1 MLQELMSQILRKLAK
16 PLPLDL
22 LTGLDRLMVSA
33 KARRRRWA
41 QSSHL
46 PSIMALEDRILLSAL
61 SVTNALDDGS
71 NGSLRWAVEQA
82 NSLVGADT
90 ITFDP
95 MIFSTPQKITLT
107 AGQLELTDVA
117 TTTITGPGADLLSI
131 SGNDAS
137 RVFLVNT
144 GAMADLSGL
153 TIMGGS
159 DDHGGAVFNSGT
171 VTMTNVRVSG
181 NAALYGGGVDNIG
194 TATLT
199 NVLLTDNDSGYGG
212 GIFNGDIVALTNVI
226 ITKNHAGV
234 GAGIDNFGKAT
245 MVNVRLSQ
253 NLALGSGGGVYNHA
267 IIEMTDVTLSEN
279 LASGAGYSGDGGAI
293 FNEGKA
299 TLTNVTVSG
308 NGTRFGSGGGIANNG
323 EFAMFNVTVSSNS
336 AGIKGGGIYSSGTVT
351 MTNVRVSGNAAL
363 YGGGVDNIGTAT
375 LTNVLLTDNDSGYG
389 GGIFN
394 GDIVALT
401 NVIITKNHAGVGAG
415 IDNFGKA
422 TMVNVRLSQ
431 NLALGSGGGVYNHA
445 IIEMTD
451 VTLSENLASGA
462 GYSGDGGAIFNEGK
476 ATLTNV
482 TVSGN
487 GTRFGSGG
495 GIANNGE
502 FAMFNVTVSSNS
514 AGLKGGGIFNDG
526 MVTMSNTLVAGNS
539 NSSGASDILG
549 PVSGTHN
556 LIGTGGSGGLINGAN
571 GNIVGVVNPGLAPLG
586 DYGGPTQTM
595 ALLPGSPAINTGT
608 GGAGIPATD
617 QRGLGRAGAVDIG
630 AFESSVPLI
639 VNTTSDGGGSD
650 FGKLSLRQAINL
662 ANVLPSADTITFE
675 PSVFATSQTIPL
687 TAGQFELTDVATTTI
702 SGPGADLLSISGN
715 YASRVFL
722 VKPGAMADLSGLT
735 IVDGH
740 DDNGGGFLNS
750 GTVTMTNVTVSGNF
764 ARYAGGGIFNSGTIK
779 MTNVRVSGNDAS
791 AGGGICN
798 VGTVT
803 MADVWITGN
812 RSYFDGGGID
822 NHGLLIITDSTVS
835 GNGTPGHAHGWGGGI
850 FNDGTAMLTNVTVS
864 GNWLSAGGGICNR
877 GSLTFTNGLLSGNTA
892 MGYDLYWD
900 GGNGGGIST
909 NGSTTLTSVTVS
921 GNSCHYGA
929 NKAGEGGG
937 IRGNATLVNCTVSGN
952 FVGGRHDPYYSGGG
966 DGGGLC
972 GTFLI
977 TNTIVAGNTNDS
989 GASDILG
996 LVLGTHNLIGTGGS
1010 GGLINGANGNIVG
1023 VVNPG
1028 LAPLGDYGGPTQTMA
1043 LLPGS
1048 PAINTGTGGAGI
1060 PATDQRGL
1068 GRAGAVDIGAFE
1080 SQGFTLTLVVG
1091 SSPQTAFVNQ
1101 AFSHPLTVLVTAN
1114 NSAEPVDGGIV
1125 SFSAIAPGNGASA
1138 TLSANV
1144 AVISAS
1150 HASVIAT
1157 ANGIVGVYVVS
1168 AAAKEAAPVVFR
1180 LNNITTVDASAT
1192 SVGWGS
1198 QTHGVSGR
1206 TNDLP
1211 WANISRFVLMFSSPV
1226 TPATTDLTV
1235 TGRGGHIYVV
1245 KAVSVV
1251 GNTVM
1256 WTLTAPITTADIVT
1270 ITVNPSLAVYTTQVR
1285 ILPGDVND
1293 DGVVNSQDQVL
1304 VRNAYLHIGPP
1315 TTIPL
1320 AFFDLNGDG
1329 VIDLTDYNL
1338 ARKYNGT
1345 RLP

>member
-1 MLQELMSQILRKLAK
+1 MARERLRKGNRASIADKNSERIYIMLQELMSQMLRRFFK
-16 PLPLDL
+16 PLPLFL
-22 LTGLDRLMVSA
+22 LTGLDRPLVSA
-33 KARRRRWA
+33 QGRRRRGT
-41 QSSHL
+41 QPTHL
-46 PSIMALEDRILLSAL
+46 PRIMALENRILLSAL
-61 SVTNALDDGS
+61 SVTNTLDDGS
-71 NGSLRWAVEQA
+71 NGSLRWAVGQA
-82 NSLVGADT
+82 NSLMEADT

-95 MIFSTPQKITLT
+95 SVFATPQTITLT

-117 TTTITGPGADLLSI
+117 TTTITGPGTDLLSI
-131 SGNDAS
+131 SGNGAS

-153 TIMGGS
+153 TIRDGDDNNGG
-159 DDHGGAVFNSGT
+159 GGIFNRGT
-171 VTMTNVRVSG
+171 VTMTNVTVSG
-181 NAALYGGGVDNIG
+181 NASLYGGGIDNFG
-194 TATLT
+194 TARLM
-199 NVLLTDNDSGYGG
+199 NVTLTDNDSGYGG
-212 GIFNGDIVALTNVI
+212 GIFNGGIVVLTNVVM
-226 ITKNHAGV
+226 TENTAGV
-234 GAGIDNFGKAT
+234 GAGIDNCGTAT
-245 MVNVRLSQ
+245 MSNVRLSQ
-253 NLALGSGGGVYNHA
+253 NRAGGSGGGVYNHA
-267 IIEMTDVTLSEN
+267 SIEMTDVTLSDN

-293 FNEGKA
+293 FNDGTA

-308 NGTRFGSGGGIANNG
+308 NGTRFGAGGGIANQG
-323 EFAMFNVTVSSNS
+323 EFKLTNVTVSSNS
-336 AGIKGGGIYSSGTVT
+336 AGV
-351 MTNVRVSGNAAL
+351 
-363 YGGGVDNIGTAT
+363 
-375 LTNVLLTDNDSGYG
+375 
-389 GGIFN
+389 
-394 GDIVALT
+394 
-401 NVIITKNHAGVGAG
+401 
-415 IDNFGKA
+415 
-422 TMVNVRLSQ
+422 
-431 NLALGSGGGVYNHA
+431 
-445 IIEMTD
+445 E
-451 VTLSENLASGA
+451 
-462 GYSGDGGAIFNEGK
+462 
-476 ATLTNV
+476 
-482 TVSGN
+482 
-487 GTRFGSGG
+487 
-495 GIANNGE
+495 
-502 FAMFNVTVSSNS
+502 
-514 AGLKGGGIFNDG
+514 GGGIFNDG
-526 MVTMSNTLVAGNS
+526 VMTISNTLVAGNS
-539 NSSGASDILG
+539 NSFGASDILG

-595 ALLPGSPAINTGT
+595 ALLPGSLAINAGI
-608 GGAGIPATD
+608 GGVGIPATD
-617 QRGLGRAGAVDIG
+617 QRGMGRAGEVDIG
-630 AFESSVPLI
+630 AFEYSVPLI

-650 FGKLSLRQAINL
+650 FSKLSLRQAINL
-662 ANVLPSADTITFE
+662 ANVLPSADTITFD

-687 TAGQFELTDVATTTI
+687 TAGQLELKDVATTTI
-702 SGPGADLLSISGN
+702 TGPGADLLSISGN
-715 YASRVFL
+715 DASRVFQ
-722 VKPGAMADLSGLT
+722 VNTGAMADLSSLT
-735 IVDGH
+735 IMEGN
-740 DDNGGGFLNS
+740 DDNGGGVFNS
-750 GTVTMTNVTVSGNF
+750 GTITMTNVTVSGNV
-764 ARYAGGGIFNSGTIK
+764 ALHAGGNGGGIFNSGTIT
-779 MTNVRVSGNDAS
+779 MTNVRVSGNTAFD
-791 AGGGICN
+791 GGGIFN
-798 VGTVT
+798 IGSVT
-803 MADVWITGN
+803 MAHAWVTGN
-812 RSYFDGGGID
+812 MSYFDGGGIK
-822 NHGLLIITDSTVS
+822 NHGALNITNATVS

-864 GNWLSAGGGICNR
+864 GNWLNAGGGICNR

-909 NGSTTLTSVTVS
+909 NGSTTLTNVTVS

-1028 LAPLGDYGGPTQTMA
+1028 MAKLGDYGGPTQTMA

-1048 PAINTGTGGAGI
+1048 PAINTGISGAGI

-1068 GRAGAVDIGAFE
+1068 GRVGAVDIGAFE
-1080 SQGFTLTLVVG
+1080 SQGFTATLVTG
-1091 SSPQTAFVNQ
+1091 SSPQTTFVNQ

-1125 SFSAIAPGNGASA
+1125 TFSAIAAGNGASA
-1138 TLSANV
+1138 TLSANS

-1157 ANGIVGVYVVS
+1157 ANGIVGAYVVS
-1168 AAAKEAAPVVFR
+1168 ATAKGAAPVVFC
-1180 LNNITTVDASAT
+1180 LNNITTVVASAT

-1198 QTHGVSGR
+1198 QTHVVSGR

-1211 WANISRFVLMFSSPV
+1211 WANISRFVLTFSSPV
-1226 TPATTDLTV
+1226 APATTDLTV

-1245 KAVSVV
+1245 NAVSVV
-1251 GNTVM
+1251 GNTVT
-1256 WTLTAPITTADIVT
+1256 WTLAAPIITADIVT
-1270 ITVNPSLAVYTTQVR
+1270 ITVNPRLAISTTQLR

-1320 AFFDLNGDG
+1320 AFLDLNGDG